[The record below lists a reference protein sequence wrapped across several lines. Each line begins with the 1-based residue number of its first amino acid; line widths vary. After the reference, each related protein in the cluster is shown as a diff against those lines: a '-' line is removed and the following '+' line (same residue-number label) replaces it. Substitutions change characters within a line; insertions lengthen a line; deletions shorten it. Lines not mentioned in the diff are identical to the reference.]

1 MKKNLLIPLA
11 AALVVALPFLFRQQR
26 PTGAWREGDPVLV
39 VVSPHISAIRDEF
52 AEAFSEWHR
61 LRYGAP
67 VRIDWRAIGG
77 TTEIMRYLAAE
88 YATAFRAFWRRQ
100 GNVWPGGGAEVM
112 LDRRFKADAPPADA
126 ASNVLARSTWELNRA
141 LWKTFRE
148 QDDPAAFG
156 CRIDVFFGGG
166 TYDHHVAAGQ
176 GLTVPV
182 WPPDRMPPGIVTD
195 AEGREQIPVARGG
208 ETWRSPHYY
217 STALSA
223 FGICYNPDRLR
234 DLGIDHPPIQWT
246 DLADPRYFGQ
256 IGVTDPT
263 KSGSIAK
270 AFEMILHT
278 ECHRAVAAAGF
289 SREDIAAHE
298 AAISAA
304 RLPTGEL
311 PPQVPAAYQAAVEQG
326 WLSGLRL
333 VQRIGANARYFT
345 DGAGKVSVDVSS
357 GDAAVGISIDFY
369 SRVQAEVT
377 RSRDGTDRLV
387 YVTPVG
393 GSSVSGDPISL
404 LRGAPSPELGRRFV
418 EFVLGSEGQKLWNY
432 RPGEPG
438 GPRRY
443 ALRRLPVRREFY
455 ASDDPA
461 EQAVAAE
468 HAKHT
473 SDDLT
478 DPTVDAYRLS
488 GAFEYVPR
496 WTAAHFGFFRLMIR
510 SMCMDAGVELR
521 SAWKAI
527 LDAGGPEACP
537 VAVSLLCRLP
547 DVPEPVQWRNAAALA
562 SGDTLDVTRQWTI
575 FFRRSYAEAEAAAGG
590 RQKGKGRRT
599 KE

>member
-1 MKKNLLIPLA
+1 MKRTLPILLA
-11 AALVVALPFLFRQQR
+11 AALVVALPFLFQRSR

-39 VVSPHISAIRDEF
+39 IVSPHIAAIRDEF
-52 AEAFSEWHR
+52 AEAFSEWNR
-61 LRYGAP
+61 ERFGQP

-77 TTEIMRYLAAE
+77 TTEIMRYLGAE
-88 YATAFRAFWRRQ
+88 YATAYRAFWRR
-100 GNVWPGGGAEVM
+100 GGHRWPAGGAELM
-112 LDRRFKADAPPADA
+112 LDRKFKADTPPAA
-126 ASNVLARSTWELNRA
+126 ATNAAARTAWELSNE

-148 QDDPAAFG
+148 QDDPTAFG
-156 CRIDVFFGGG
+156 CQIDVFFGGG

-182 WPPDRMPPGIVTD
+182 WPDGQVPDGIFTN
-195 AEGREQIPVARGG
+195 AAGREQIPVARGG
-208 ETWRSPHYY
+208 EPWRSTHYY
-217 STALSA
+217 SAALSA
-223 FGICYNPDRLR
+223 FGICHNPDRLR
-234 DLGIDHPPIQWT
+234 DLGIERAPTQWR

-270 AFEMILHT
+270 AFEMIIHT
-278 ECHRAVAAAGF
+278 ECHRAVAEAGF
-289 SREDIAAHE
+289 TRDDIERHE
-298 AAISAA
+298 AAIAA
-304 RLPTGEL
+304 SKLPTGEV
-311 PPQVPAAYQAAVEQG
+311 PPTVPASYQAAVERG
-326 WLSGLRL
+326 WEEGLRL

-345 DGAGKVSVDVSS
+345 DGSGKVSVDVAA
-357 GDAAVGISIDFY
+357 GDAAAGVSIDFY

-377 RSRDGTDRLV
+377 RSRDGRDRLV

-404 LRGAPSPELGRRFV
+404 LRGAPHRELAARFI
-418 EFVLGSEGQKLWNY
+418 EFVLSSDGQKLWNY
-432 RPGEPG
+432 RPGTPG

-461 EQAVAAE
+461 EQAAAE
-468 HAKHT
+468 EHARHT
-473 SDDLT
+473 SDRLT
-478 DPTVDAYRLS
+478 DPEVDAYRLS

-521 SAWKAI
+521 AAWKDI

-537 VAVSLLCRLP
+537 EAVALLGRMP
-547 DVPEPVQWRNAAALA
+547 DMPEQVRWRNAAAL
-562 SGDTLDVTRQWTI
+562 SGGDTLDVTRQWTV
-575 FFRRSYAEAEAAAGG
+575 FFRRSYAEAAAAARRGNGG
-590 RQKGKGRRT
+590 L
-599 KE
+599 

>member
-1 MKKNLLIPLA
+1 MKKNLLILLTLA
-11 AALVVALPFLFRQQR
+11 AVVALPFLFRQDR
-26 PTGAWREGDPVLV
+26 PTGAWHDGDPVLV
-39 VVSPHISAIRDEF
+39 VVSPHIAAIRDEF
-52 AEAFSEWHR
+52 AEAFSAWHR
-61 LRYGAP
+61 SRFGKP

-77 TTEIMRYLAAE
+77 TTEIMRYLSAE
-88 YATAFRAFWRRQ
+88 YATAFRAAWRHA
-100 GNVWPGGGAEVM
+100 GHEWPDGGADAIF
-112 LDRRFKADAPPADA
+112 DRKFKPDSVPADVATHA
-126 ASNVLARSTWELNRA
+126 AMRTAWELRNAAWKGFRA
-141 LWKTFRE
+141 S
-148 QDDPAAFG
+148 DDASDFT

-182 WPPDRMPPGIVTD
+182 WPPDHVPPGILTD
-195 AEGREQIPVARGG
+195 AAGREQIPLARGG
-208 ETWRSPHYY
+208 EPWRSTHYY
-217 STALSA
+217 SAALSA

-234 DLGIDHPPIQWT
+234 DLGIARVPSQWT
-246 DLADPRYFGQ
+246 DLADPRYVGQ

-270 AFEMILHT
+270 AFEMIIHT
-278 ECHRAVAAAGF
+278 ECHRAVATAGF
-289 SREDIAAHE
+289 TREDIAAYE
-298 AAISAA
+298 SAISAA
-304 RLPTGEL
+304 RLPNGEL
-311 PPQVPAAYQAAVEQG
+311 PPSVPAAYQTTVEQG
-326 WLSGLRL
+326 WAAGLRL
-333 VQRIGANARYFT
+333 VQMIGANARYFT
-345 DGAGKVSVDVSS
+345 DGSGKVSVDVAS
-357 GDAAVGISIDFY
+357 GDAAAGISIDFY

-377 RSRDGTDRLV
+377 RTRDGRDRLV

-404 LRGAPSPELGRRFV
+404 LRGAPNRELGARFI
-418 EFVLGSEGQKLWNY
+418 EFVLSTEGQKLWNY
-432 RPGEPG
+432 RPGTPG

-468 HAKHT
+468 HAKYT
-473 SDDLT
+473 SDRLT
-478 DPTVDAYRLS
+478 DPEVDAYRLS

-510 SMCMDAGVELR
+510 CMCMDAGVELR

-547 DVPEPVQWRNAAALA
+547 DAPEPVQWRNAAALS

-575 FFRRSYAEAEAAAGG
+575 FFRRSYAEAEAAARAG
-590 RQKGKGRRT
+590 R
-599 KE
+599 